1 MNNKF
6 IQKVKA
12 LPSCPGV
19 YLFRNKDGRVI
30 YVGKA
35 VNLKNRVSSYFNNQE
50 KDPKTAEL
58 VKNIVKLDTIETGS
72 EFEALILESD
82 LVKRYNPKYNVRLKD
97 DKGYVYLKITKED
110 YPRIS
115 VVHGVADEKAEY
127 MGPYI
132 DSNAVRNILKIAR
145 KIFPYCSCGKN
156 GDDVCLYFHLNLCP
170 GHSAKYISRADYAK
184 NIRGIKKLFAGQ
196 TEKLKKEFQKGM
208 KTAAKSENFEQAAN
222 FRDQLKNLE
231 RIERSHFISDR
242 DLAADIALV
251 QLQKSLGLDKI
262 PARIE
267 CYDISN
273 IMGTAAV
280 GSMVVFKNGIA
291 SPKDYRRFQIRT
303 VRGAN
308 DFAMLAEVIARRFR
322 YNGSRYH
329 PERVQRVE
337 GSSERQR
344 FNSKLNNSDLN
355 RNSKLE
361 IQNYPDLVIL
371 DGGKGQLSTVIK
383 NVQIPKSIKVV
394 ALAKKQETIYSACPS
409 EVKRRGVIST
419 GMEKSR
425 SLDVA
430 RDDNSN
436 IKNSD
441 FISNFKFQISNLPS
455 GSEAYFLVQRVR
467 DEAHRFAI
475 TYHRKVKSREM
486 CETSLDAIPGVGP
499 KTKKKLLREFGS
511 IQKIKEADEES
522 LSKITSAK
530 LAKIIKESL

>member
-1 MNNKF
+1 MNTKF
-6 IQKVKA
+6 VQKLKS
-12 LPSCPGV
+12 LPKTAGV
-19 YLFRNKDGRVI
+19 YLYRNKDGKVI

-115 VVHGVADEKAEY
+115 VVHGVVDEKAEY

-145 KIFPYCSCGKN
+145 KIFPYCSCGKK
-156 GDDVCLYFHLNLCP
+156 GDDVCLYFHLGLCP
-170 GHSAKYISRADYAK
+170 GHSAKYISKVDYAK
-184 NIRGIKKLFAGQ
+184 NIRGLKKLFAGQ
-196 TEKLKKEFQKGM
+196 TERLRKEFQKGM
-208 KTAAKSENFEQAAN
+208 KVAAKSENYEQAAK

-231 RIERSHFISDR
+231 RIERSHFISER

-251 QLQKSLGLDKI
+251 QLQKALDLDKI

-291 SPKDYRRFQIRT
+291 SPKDYRRYQIRT
-303 VRGAN
+303 VKGAN
-308 DFAMLAEVIARRFR
+308 DFAMLAEVLNRRFKT
-322 YNGSRYH
+322 
-329 PERVQRVE
+329 
-337 GSSERQR
+337 
-344 FNSKLNNSDLN
+344 NSKSSFGSAQDLRQIPNSKII

-361 IQNYPDLVIL
+361 TRNSGLPDLVIL

-383 NVQIPKSIKVV
+383 NVNIPEGIKVV
-394 ALAKKQETIYSACPS
+394 ALAKRKEEIFSLTNNKYQAPNPKQIQ
-409 EVKRRGVIST
+409 
-419 GMEKSR
+419 
-425 SLDVA
+425 
-430 RDDNSN
+430 NSKTYLVTDKLN
-436 IKNSD
+436 NSD
-441 FISNFKFQISNLPS
+441 LNRNSKFEIKNLPS
-455 GSEAYFLVQRVR
+455 GSEAYYLVQRVR
-467 DEAHRFAI
+467 DEAHRFAT

-486 CETSLDAIPGVGP
+486 YETSLDAIPGVGP
-499 KTKKKLLREFGS
+499 KTKKKLLSEYGS
-511 IQKIKEADEES
+511 IQKIRATDEKT
-522 LSKITSAK
+522 LSKLIGDK
-530 LAKIIKESL
+530 LARRIKETL

>member
-1 MNNKF
+1 MNKY
-6 IQKVKA
+6 IVQKLKS
-12 LPSCPGV
+12 LPKTSGV
-19 YLFRNKDGRVI
+19 YLYRDKDGKVI

-50 KDPKTAEL
+50 KDPKTVEL

-97 DKGYVYLKITKED
+97 DKGYVYLKMTKED

-145 KIFPYCSCGKN
+145 RIFPYCSCGKK

-170 GHSAKYISRADYAK
+170 GHSPKYISKADYAK

-208 KTAAKSENFEQAAN
+208 KVAAKSENFEQAAN

-231 RIERSHFISDR
+231 RIERSHFISER

-251 QLQKSLGLDKI
+251 QLQKALGLDKI
-262 PARIE
+262 PARVE

-303 VRGAN
+303 VKGAN
-308 DFAMLAEVIARRFR
+308 DFAMLAEVLNRRFKTR
-322 YNGSRYH
+322 EKRKEKREKSVIG
-329 PERVQRVE
+329 PTQPL
-337 GSSERQR
+337 
-344 FNSKLNNSDLN
+344 NSFHNSLNSDL
-355 RNSKLE
+355 
-361 IQNYPDLVIL
+361 PDLVIL

-383 NVQIPKSIKVV
+383 NVQIPKSVKVV
-394 ALAKKQETIYSACPS
+394 ALAKRKEEIFSLINNKSQAPNNKQIPNLKLT
-409 EVKRRGVIST
+409 
-419 GMEKSR
+419 
-425 SLDVA
+425 
-430 RDDNSN
+430 
-436 IKNSD
+436 NSD
-441 FISNFKFQISNLPS
+441 LNRNSKPARPAGGFEIRNLPS
-455 GSEAYFLVQRVR
+455 GSESYFLVQRIR

-475 TYHRKVKSREM
+475 TYHHKVKSREM
-486 CETSLDAIPGVGP
+486 YETSLDAIPGVGP

-511 IQKIKEADEES
+511 IQKIREVDEEN
-522 LSKITSAK
+522 LSRITSAK